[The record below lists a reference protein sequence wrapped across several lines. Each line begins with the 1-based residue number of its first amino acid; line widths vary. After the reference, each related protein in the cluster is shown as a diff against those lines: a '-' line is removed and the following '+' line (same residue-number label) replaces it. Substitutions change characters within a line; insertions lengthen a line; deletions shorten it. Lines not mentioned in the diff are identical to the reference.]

1 MWGGTH
7 ATVRPKECLKH
18 ADMVC
23 VGESEEA
30 LMEFSR
36 KFNNKENI
44 YDIKGM
50 GFNKNG
56 EIIVNGLRELPG
68 SKKAEIQTLDDV
80 PFQDF
85 DYETHYVLDEKQNK
99 KK

>member
-18 ADMVC
+18 ADMVF

-36 KFNNKENI
+36 KFKNNENY

-50 GFNKNG
+50 GFNKK
-56 EIIVNGLRELPG
+56 R
-68 SKKAEIQTLDDV
+68 
-80 PFQDF
+80 
-85 DYETHYVLDEKQNK
+85 
-99 KK
+99 